1 VDRRPPALSCPGRL
15 TSVVNWSSIG
25 RTQTST
31 IYGSRQDP
39 LVTDLME
46 VSSMRKS
53 FTTAGAFATTVTL
66 FVMLA
71 VGAAAS
77 FIGPGG

>member
-1 VDRRPPALSCPGRL
+1 
-15 TSVVNWSSIG
+15 
-25 RTQTST
+25 
-31 IYGSRQDP
+31 
-39 LVTDLME
+39 ME